1 MSTNSNKK
9 DPDGSYYHNNDD
21 DELINN
27 YYSDLLNQPAF
38 FSSTTTNNDGPAN
51 NNEPDYGREAFSTTS
66 TLTSIN
72 DYDITGGSG
81 GDYNYTTSNYDQGGE
96 GRRILRY
103 ANTGDTNGSPDN
115 DVIDESARE
124 TNTDGTNTNTSHESP
139 TTNNT
144 TTNTS
149 NSHSSPEPSRTTTTP
164 NNNTNTSNGSLSG
177 GNNIIGNNKG
187 ETYGW
192 EEISVDYGQH
202 QQLSPGNNS
211 DGQFPSDDSD
221 ESKEVGIIQS
231 VLNILGLSSAI
242 NNKRKDLRTE
252 VVQEA
257 EDIEKGTLVQ
267 DPTTTRGSKPTT
279 SEGSDSS
286 GLVRGH
292 PLFIFNKKKKKEE
305 NKQQQQQRRQSS
317 RRRHGEHQEE
327 GINDEYHW
335 NEVNISN
342 TDSDNTSST
351 TKRKKLAAF
360 FTRCCHIP
368 TLIILLLLLL
378 GSVATV
384 ISIIILRRGGERSG
398 DGGIK
403 LDGGLN
409 DFPTSSPTNTKLVN
423 ACVCYPI
430 NNTTATTNNNTI
442 NNNTTNDNNAP
453 SSTINSGVYTIGGIN
468 YQCLNDDS
476 TIVPEYLTIC
486 IYPTFNIFSD
496 KYNMDGYNYGK
507 TNDEQVINVDGDVTI
522 STFGELTA
530 VQPPVS
536 NINTEINV
544 AGVTSFGTLN
554 VNNLDMSLLL
564 LNTDNLLLEEEIMNY
579 YEDAIKMGKFY

>member
-1 MSTNSNKK
+1 MSKSNSK

-72 DYDITGGSG
+72 DYDITGGGSG
-81 GDYNYTTSNYDQGGE
+81 GDYNNYINQGE
-96 GRRILRY
+96 GQRIFRY
-103 ANTGDTNGSPDN
+103 ANTGDSN
-115 DVIDESARE
+115 DASALHE
-124 TNTDGTNTNTSHESP
+124 TTTDGSNTNSAPVSSSHESP
-139 TTNNT
+139 TN
-144 TTNTS
+144 NTS
-149 NSHSSPEPSRTTTTP
+149 N
-164 NNNTNTSNGSLSG
+164 NNTSDGSPSG
-177 GNNIIGNNKG
+177 NNNIIISTNNKG

-202 QQLSPGNNS
+202 QQSPRPAPEES
-211 DGQFPSDDSD
+211 SD

-231 VLNILGLSSAI
+231 VLGILGLSSAI
-242 NNKRKDLRTE
+242 NNKRATTE
-252 VVQEA
+252 VVQEG

-279 SEGSDSS
+279 SEGSDNSS
-286 GLVRGH
+286 GGVRN
-292 PLFIFNKKKKKEE
+292 PLFIFKKKGD
-305 NKQQQQQRRQSS
+305 NKQQQQQRRQS
-317 RRRHGEHQEE
+317 RRRSGEHQDE
-327 GINDEYHW
+327 GINNDEYHW

-384 ISIIILRRGGERSG
+384 ISIIILRRGGDNRSG

-403 LDGGLN
+403 LDNGGLN

-430 NNTTATTNNNTI
+430 NNTTNSTNTT
-442 NNNTTNDNNAP
+442 NNTTNDNNAP
-453 SSTINSGVYTIGGIN
+453 PFATINSGVYYNIGGIN
-468 YQCLNDDS
+468 YQCLDDNNS
-476 TIVPEYLTIC
+476 ITPEYLTIC
-486 IYPTFNIFSD
+486 IYPTDITNL
-496 KYNMDGYNYGK
+496 NGLNYGK
-507 TNDEQVINVDGDVTI
+507 TNDEQVINVDGGVTI

-530 VQPPVS
+530 VQLTK
-536 NINTEINV
+536 NINEEINV
-544 AGVTSFGTLN
+544 VGVTSFGTLN
-554 VNNLDMSLLL
+554 VNNLDMSLLLL

-579 YEDAIKMGKFY
+579 YEDAIKMGKFYINILIIV